1 MVEFKKYEGST
12 AELTDLGTV
21 KDVAGKGGK
30 IGFLRKNY
38 NDTTKR
44 VVVVLTNKA
53 GNSAIVPCSK
63 QVSEQFRAK
72 KLTIAQ
78 LAGLNIVETEVEV
91 NGKMETRQFVAMPP
105 TGGIHEIAVEK
116 IKTEA
121 LVSEELNPEELA
133 W

>member
-1 MVEFKKYEGST
+1 MVEFKKYEGGT

-21 KDVAGKGGK
+21 LSVAGKGGK

-38 NDTTKR
+38 NNTEKR

-53 GNSAIVPCSK
+53 GNSAVVPCSK
-63 QVSEQFRAK
+63 QVSDAFRAK
-72 KLTIAQ
+72 KLSIAQ
-78 LAGLNIVETEVEV
+78 LAGLNIVEVEDEK
-91 NGKMETRQFVAMPP
+91 GELRQFVAMPP

-116 IKTEA
+116 IK
-121 LVSEELNPEELA
+121 VEELEKEEIANPEDLA

>member
-21 KDVAGKGGK
+21 KDLAGKGGK

-38 NDTTKR
+38 NDLSKR

-53 GNSAIVPCSK
+53 GNSAVVPCSK
-63 QVSEQFRAK
+63 QVSEMFRAK

-78 LAGLNIVETEVEV
+78 LAGLNVIETEDDKGEL
-91 NGKMETRQFVAMPP
+91 RQFVAMPP
-105 TGGIHEIAVEK
+105 TGGVHEIAVEK
-116 IKTEA
+116 INVAAIEA
-121 LVSEELNPEELA
+121 EALNPEELA